1 LWVVLWSL
9 TGPRLLQGY
18 RRLSNLPKTS
28 NDSGLLYTKC
38 LMNPRSH
45 ASAGATSYLAVA
57 LVVAVAAVAAI
68 GVLALAPT
76 SSPNTSV
83 TTSASGIAAGP
94 SSSAQNTAT
103 SSPAHNN
110 FNNNHLPDSCG
121 NAVFPVLGQQGNGSI
136 FLKILTDQ
144 GSLVTNGSVLVT
156 HSVSANRTTYCLR
169 LEPNANGFVELAND
183 GLPQAG
189 IYNLTFAAGY
199 DQGPGTWASVYLF
212 SVQPNT
218 SIYVTVSVPS
228 RETQIVTSTT
238 GNSTVTTVTTTAVP
252 Q

>member
-1 LWVVLWSL
+1 
-9 TGPRLLQGY
+9 
-18 RRLSNLPKTS
+18 
-28 NDSGLLYTKC
+28 
-38 LMNPRSH
+38 MNPRNH
-45 ASAGATSYLAVA
+45 ASVGATSYLAVA

-68 GVLALAPT
+68 GVFELAPT
-76 SSPNTSV
+76 SSPNTSA
-83 TTSASGIAAGP
+83 TTSASSIAAGP
-94 SSSAQNTAT
+94 PSSAQTTTAT
-103 SSPAHNN
+103 SSPVSNN
-110 FNNNHLPDSCG
+110 FNNSHLPDYCG
-121 NAVFPVLGQQGNGSI
+121 NAIFPVLGQQENGSI

-144 GSLVTNGSVLVT
+144 GSVVTNGSVLVT
-156 HSVSANRTTYCLR
+156 HSVSVNRTTYCLR

-183 GLPQAG
+183 GLPQTG

-218 SIYVTVSVPS
+218 SVYVTVSVPS
-228 RETQIVTSTT
+228 REAQIVTSTT

>member
-1 LWVVLWSL
+1 
-9 TGPRLLQGY
+9 
-18 RRLSNLPKTS
+18 
-28 NDSGLLYTKC
+28 
-38 LMNPRSH
+38 MNPRSH

-57 LVVAVAAVAAI
+57 LVVAVAAVAAV
-68 GVLALAPT
+68 GVIALAPT
-76 SSPNTSV
+76 SSPSSSV
-83 TTSASGIAAGP
+83 TTSTSSIAAGP
-94 SSSAQNTAT
+94 SSSAQSTTAT
-103 SSPAHNN
+103 SSPVADN
-110 FNNNHLPDSCG
+110 FNDNHIPDYCG
-121 NAVFPVLGQQGNGSI
+121 NAIFPVLGQQENGSI
-136 FLKILTDQ
+136 FIKILTNQ

-156 HSVSANRTTYCLR
+156 HSVSLGPQLPANRTTYCLR
-169 LEPNANGFVELAND
+169 LEPGANGFIELAND

-228 RETQIVTSTT
+228 MEAVIVTSTT
-238 GNSTVTTVTTTAVP
+238 GDSVVTTVTTTASP

>member
-1 LWVVLWSL
+1 
-9 TGPRLLQGY
+9 
-18 RRLSNLPKTS
+18 
-28 NDSGLLYTKC
+28 
-38 LMNPRSH
+38 MNPRSH

-76 SSPNTSV
+76 SSPNISATM
-83 TTSASGIAAGP
+83 SASSIAVGP
-94 SSSAQNTAT
+94 SSSAQNTTAT
-103 SSPAHNN
+103 PSPARNN
-110 FNNNHLPDSCG
+110 FNNDHLPDSCG
-121 NAVFPVLGQQGNGSI
+121 NPVFPVLGQEENGSI
-136 FLKILTDQ
+136 FLKVLTDQ

-169 LEPNANGFVELAND
+169 LEPDANGFVELAND
-183 GLPQAG
+183 GLPRAG

-218 SIYVTVSVPS
+218 AVYVTVSVPS
-228 RETQIVTSTT
+228 REALIVTSTT

>member
-1 LWVVLWSL
+1 MNSRSQASRGT
-9 TGPRLLQGY
+9 TG
-18 RRLSNLPKTS
+18 
-28 NDSGLLYTKC
+28 
-38 LMNPRSH
+38 
-45 ASAGATSYLAVA
+45 YLAVA
-57 LVVAVAAVAAI
+57 FVVVVAAVAAI

-76 SSPNTSV
+76 SSPNSSS
-83 TTSASGIAAGP
+83 TTSASSIAAGP
-94 SSSAQNTAT
+94 SSSAQNTTAT

-110 FNNNHLPDSCG
+110 FNNDHLPDSCG
-121 NAVFPVLGQQGNGSI
+121 NAVFPLLGQQENGSI

-183 GLPQAG
+183 GIPQAG
-189 IYNLTFAAGY
+189 VYNLTFAAGY

-228 RETQIVTSTT
+228 REAQVVTSTT
-238 GNSTVTTVTTTAVP
+238 GNSAVTTVTTTAVP

>member
-1 LWVVLWSL
+1 MK
-9 TGPRLLQGY
+9 PR
-18 RRLSNLPKTS
+18 N
-28 NDSGLLYTKC
+28 
-38 LMNPRSH
+38 H

-68 GVLALAPT
+68 GVFELSPT
-76 SSPNTSV
+76 SSANTSSA
-83 TTSASGIAAGP
+83 TSVSNIAAGP
-94 SSSAQNTAT
+94 SSSAQNTTAT
-103 SSPAHNN
+103 SSPADND
-110 FNNNHLPDSCG
+110 FNNNHLSDSCG
-121 NAVFPVLGQQGNGSI
+121 NAVFPVLGQQENGSI

-228 RETQIVTSTT
+228 RDALIVTSTT
-238 GNSTVTTVTTTAVP
+238 GNSTVATVTTTAVP